1 MSTTRLSPGPTQP
14 VDLPEPDPGW
24 TGANGAPPVDL
35 RVPTVYVPGGRG
47 RPAGGRGWLSWSTR
61 PIDLH
66 QQEEDHGIRNTWI
79 AAASAVGVGTLNGVQ
94 VWSFQGKEAQSQ
106 LVSYVVLHAL
116 VALLLTPLIVS
127 IYLALPDLARRLLR
141 RLRED
146 KVVEVRSAKELDA
159 AAPELGW
166 FNHKGLV
173 LPSAA
178 LAALYLIYELLT
190 DKRDLGFPMG
200 VLVVGSLAVQAVLLY
215 LAVVATVR
223 LGIVSRA
230 VGKLL
235 RGLPV
240 HLQPLHPDRCGGLWI
255 VGRMFSLMLD
265 VAALFGAAALCLG
278 VALAALHQAP
288 LDPYRHPELALMALV
303 YLALLPSAFLNL
315 LWLPHKLMEHHRTEL
330 LKPVA
335 RAFDAAIDAAKP
347 SPADDAARLRA
358 KADSLSEI
366 ARQLRM
372 LDEASPVW
380 PLRMK
385 RLGPAVVTAVLPVA
399 VPVVTALLSTLLTR

>member
-1 MSTTRLSPGPTQP
+1 MNMTRLSSATTRP
-14 VDLPEPDPGW
+14 VGLPEMDPVW
-24 TGANGAPPVDL
+24 TRATGAPPVDL
-35 RVPTVYVPGGRG
+35 RVPTVFVPGRRG
-47 RPAGGRGWLSWSTR
+47 RSAGGWGWLSWATR
-61 PIDLH
+61 SIDLH

-94 VWSFQGKEAQSQ
+94 VWYFEGKESQSL
-106 LVSYVVLHAL
+106 LVSYVVVHAL
-116 VALLLTPLIVS
+116 VALVLTPLIVS
-127 IYLALPDLARRLLR
+127 VYLALPDLARRLLR

-146 KVVEVRSAKELDA
+146 DVIEVRSEKELDA
-159 AAPELGW
+159 VAPELGW
-166 FNHKGLV
+166 LNHKRLV
-173 LPSAA
+173 LSAAA
-178 LAALYLIYELLT
+178 LAGLYLVYELLT
-190 DKRDLGFPMG
+190 DLRDLDFPMG
-200 VLVVGSLAVQAVLLY
+200 ILVIGSLIVQAVLVY
-215 LAVVATVR
+215 LAVVATVH

-235 RGLPV
+235 RGLPL

-255 VGRMFSLMLD
+255 VGRMFNLMLN
-265 VAALFGAAALCLG
+265 VAALFGGVALCLG
-278 VALAALHQAP
+278 FALAALHQAP
-288 LDPYRHPELALMALV
+288 LMPYRHPELALMALF

-315 LWLPHKLMEHHRTEL
+315 LWLPHKLMEHRRSEL

-335 RAFDAAIDAAKP
+335 RAFNAAIDAARP

-372 LDEASPVW
+372 LDEASPAW

-385 RLGPAVVTAVLPVA
+385 RLGSVVVTAVLPVV
-399 VPVVTALLSTLLTR
+399 VPLVSTVLSKLLTG